1 MHSRI
6 QAARARVQKAKK
18 DAERIDAARR
28 GRGKNGG
35 HPPRRKGSRSVE
47 EVAAAMSKRENGLGA
62 NGNPGGGVNG
72 EEEEEEE
79 GEVFLYGEWQTEP
92 WDPPAAKD
100 GVVPKN
106 DRGNVDLHGAALP
119 PPGTVHVNLPR
130 IARVARAL
138 GIDYA
143 SALVGFEFHRG
154 GKTTPKFEGV
164 VVCEEFEGRLREA
177 HAEEEARLVAAK
189 AERERREAK
198 ARWRV
203 LFSAMWTR
211 LSLREEF
218 AMDDGDD
225 NGDGGGEPDEREKTR
240 EEETVDRER
249 RGGGKRARLVADE
262 EDGENDGGT
271 KRVRLGAAAEV
282 EEL

>member
-1 MHSRI
+1 M
-6 QAARARVQKAKK
+6 
-18 DAERIDAARR
+18 
-28 GRGKNGG
+28 NG
-35 HPPRRKGSRSVE
+35 E
-47 EVAAAMSKRENGLGA
+47 EE
-62 NGNPGGGVNG
+62 

-249 RGGGKRARLVADE
+249 RGGGKRARLVTDE

>member
-1 MHSRI
+1 MAIR
-6 QAARARVQKAKK
+6 
-18 DAERIDAARR
+18 
-28 GRGKNGG
+28 
-35 HPPRRKGSRSVE
+35 
-47 EVAAAMSKRENGLGA
+47 LTWF
-62 NGNPGGGVNG
+62 
-72 EEEEEEE
+72 
-79 GEVFLYGEWQTEP
+79 FL
-92 WDPPAAKD
+92 
-100 GVVPKN
+100 N
-106 DRGNVDLHGAALP
+106 
-119 PPGTVHVNLPR
+119 
-130 IARVARAL
+130 
-138 GIDYA
+138 
-143 SALVGFEFHRG
+143 RG

-240 EEETVDRER
+240 LEEETVDRER

>member
-1 MHSRI
+1 M
-6 QAARARVQKAKK
+6 
-18 DAERIDAARR
+18 
-28 GRGKNGG
+28 
-35 HPPRRKGSRSVE
+35 
-47 EVAAAMSKRENGLGA
+47 
-62 NGNPGGGVNG
+62 
-72 EEEEEEE
+72 
-79 GEVFLYGEWQTEP
+79 
-92 WDPPAAKD
+92 
-100 GVVPKN
+100 
-106 DRGNVDLHGAALP
+106 
-119 PPGTVHVNLPR
+119 
-130 IARVARAL
+130 
-138 GIDYA
+138 
-143 SALVGFEFHRG
+143 GFEFHRG

-240 EEETVDRER
+240 LEEETVDRER
-249 RGGGKRARLVADE
+249 ARSVVDD
-262 EDGENDGGT
+262 EDGEHDGGT
-271 KRVRLGAAAEV
+271 KRVGLAPPPGGGVVA
-282 EEL
+282 

>member
-1 MHSRI
+1 MAIR
-6 QAARARVQKAKK
+6 
-18 DAERIDAARR
+18 
-28 GRGKNGG
+28 
-35 HPPRRKGSRSVE
+35 
-47 EVAAAMSKRENGLGA
+47 LTWF
-62 NGNPGGGVNG
+62 
-72 EEEEEEE
+72 
-79 GEVFLYGEWQTEP
+79 FL
-92 WDPPAAKD
+92 
-100 GVVPKN
+100 N
-106 DRGNVDLHGAALP
+106 
-119 PPGTVHVNLPR
+119 
-130 IARVARAL
+130 
-138 GIDYA
+138 
-143 SALVGFEFHRG
+143 RG

-218 AMDDGDD
+218 AMDDGD
-225 NGDGGGEPDEREKTR
+225 GGGEPDSEKTR
-240 EEETVDRER
+240 LEEETVDRDGP
-249 RGGGKRARLVADE
+249 RGGGKRARLVGADE